1 MSSRIFLIGNG
12 ASLQKTPLDLLEN
25 EVTMGVNKIGAIFKP
40 NYYVKIDF
48 SQFDGN
54 EWKDEVSPMLD
65 RPCLLWDVFRD
76 GEPREGEP
84 FSDSI
89 PYGMGDHPNVTW
101 VSRCEHHGNKG
112 YEGKWHDPFCTAHNS
127 IVTMTQWAVQLGFDE
142 IFLVGCDGEFTDG
155 ITDHFMPYY
164 KKIDS
169 GYVERNNKCVR
180 MAHKLIKRS
189 SPVPVYNATIGGSLE
204 VHPRVDIYEILKGK

>member
-12 ASLQKTPLDLLEN
+12 ASLLKTPLELLEN

-40 NYYVKIDF
+40 TYYVKIDY

-54 EWKDEVSPMLD
+54 EWKDEIMID
-65 RPCLLWDVFRD
+65 RPCLLWDMFRD
-76 GEPREGEP
+76 GEQREGEP

-89 PYGMGDHPNVTW
+89 PIGMGDHPNVTW

-127 IVTMTQWAVQLGFDE
+127 IVTMAQWAVKLGFE
-142 IFLVGCDGEFTDG
+142 KIYLIGCDGEFTDG
-155 ITDHFMPYY
+155 VNDHFMPYY
-164 KKIDS
+164 KNIDS
-169 GYVERNNKCVR
+169 GYVSRNKKCVQL
-180 MAHKLIKRS
+180 AHELIKRS
-189 SPVPVYNATIGGSLE
+189 CPVPVVNCTVGGVLDVWERADLKE
-204 VHPRVDIYEILKGK
+204 VLNGE